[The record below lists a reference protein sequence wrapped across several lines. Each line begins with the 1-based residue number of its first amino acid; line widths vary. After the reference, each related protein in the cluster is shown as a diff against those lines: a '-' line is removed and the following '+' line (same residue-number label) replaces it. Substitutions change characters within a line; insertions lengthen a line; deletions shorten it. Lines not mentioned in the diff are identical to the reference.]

1 MAQENLRLHLKKS
14 THDLLT
20 TLIEVEVETL
30 GHLQRWRSRS
40 KFKQAASESIAFSKK
55 QIDFYTNLLKTKQN
69 GIS

>member
-1 MAQENLRLHLKKS
+1 
-14 THDLLT
+14 LLT
-20 TLIEVEVETL
+20 TLIELEVETL

-40 KFKQAASESIAFSKK
+40 KFKQAASESIAFSKR